1 MQVART
7 SMSMGLGL
15 IVAFALFVLMSAL
28 IDMGDT
34 ELDTS
39 KAIKIAD
46 FTMPDTDI
54 QENLEDELP
63 DKPEDVETPPPEVE
77 SQEMELDS
85 PDTAL
90 NLSAGA
96 GQFKPEIGGEGG
108 FTRDTDL
115 IPVYVPE
122 PRYPPRA
129 LNAGKTGYAVVEVT
143 VTTAGGSKD
152 VKLLEEWPENY
163 GFGRSAAKAAL
174 KLKYN
179 PRVVNGIA
187 EEVPGVLYKFTFQI
201 AGDKRR

>member
-1 MQVART
+1 MQLART
-7 SMSMGLGL
+7 GMSMALGVV
-15 IVAFALFVLMSAL
+15 VAFALFVLMSAL

-54 QENLEDELP
+54 KENLEDELP
-63 DKPEDVETPPPEVE
+63 DKPDDVETPPPDLET
-77 SQEMELDS
+77 QEMELDS
-85 PDTAL
+85 PDMAL

-96 GQFKPEIGGEGG
+96 GEFKPEIGNEGG

-129 LNAGKTGYAVVEVT
+129 LKAGKTGYAVVEVT
-143 VTTAGGSKD
+143 VTTAGGARDIK
-152 VKLLEEWPENY
+152 VLEEWPENY
-163 GFGRSAAKAAL
+163 GFGRSAAKAAE

-179 PRVVNGIA
+179 PRVVNGVA
-187 EEVPGVLYKFTFQI
+187 VEVPGVLYKFTFQL
-201 AGDKRR
+201 ADNKRR

>member
-63 DKPEDVETPPPEVE
+63 DKPEDC
-77 SQEMELDS
+77 
-85 PDTAL
+85 
-90 NLSAGA
+90 
-96 GQFKPEIGGEGG
+96 
-108 FTRDTDL
+108 
-115 IPVYVPE
+115 
-122 PRYPPRA
+122 
-129 LNAGKTGYAVVEVT
+129 
-143 VTTAGGSKD
+143 
-152 VKLLEEWPENY
+152 LLY
-163 GFGRSAAKAAL
+163 TSDAAD
-174 KLKYN
+174 
-179 PRVVNGIA
+179 
-187 EEVPGVLYKFTFQI
+187 E
-201 AGDKRR
+201 